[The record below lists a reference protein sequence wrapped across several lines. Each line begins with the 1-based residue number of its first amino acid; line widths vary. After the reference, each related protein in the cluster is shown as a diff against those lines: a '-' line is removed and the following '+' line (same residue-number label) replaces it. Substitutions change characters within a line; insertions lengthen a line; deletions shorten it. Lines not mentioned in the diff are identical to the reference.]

1 MDDAFD
7 VEKFA
12 EWLKEP
18 IDVSEGQREILFP
31 DELNVLCE
39 ALRVTETVDAAQHG
53 EYWSVFAHSFA
64 DENGDRF
71 SIVLRIQPRSD
82 QTDTS
87 IEGLRV
93 ALRSDE
99 GIYYLATD
107 VTDHRGQ
114 VWFRDLPAGCYCA
127 IPDRRQLY
135 GRADS
140 SSTTYSRAAAASIQ
154 EDLLSLYASD
164 RRVRV
169 DLERSDEGG
178 AVLTISTDAG
188 DLANAEVQYGV
199 GETQGTLTLA
209 SGRVPGLWEASRRLD
224 LKFSEMAGCVPQIRV
239 VSKSTGRMEGPSGR

>member
-1 MDDAFD
+1 MDDVFD
-7 VEKFA
+7 IEKFA

-18 IDVSEGQREILFP
+18 VNVSEGQHEILFP
-31 DELNVLCE
+31 DELNALCE
-39 ALRVTETVDAAQHG
+39 ALRVAERVDAAQHG

-82 QTDTS
+82 QTGTS

-99 GIYYLATD
+99 GIYYLAAD

-114 VWFRDLPAGCYCA
+114 VWFRDLPAGCYSA
-127 IPDRRQLY
+127 ICDRKQLY
-135 GRADS
+135 A

-154 EDLLSLYASD
+154 GDLLSLYASD
-164 RRVRV
+164 RRLRV
-169 DLERSDEGG
+169 DLERSEVGWV
-178 AVLTISTDAG
+178 VLTISTEEN
-188 DLANAEVQYGV
+188 DLANAEVQYAV

-209 SGRVPGLWEASRRLD
+209 SGRVPGLWEASRTLD

-239 VSKSTGRMEGPSGR
+239 VSRPTGRMEGPSSR